1 MRGNTIEES
10 MKIRRVL
17 FLGFVLAV
25 LLVFS
30 ISAGCVE
37 DDNGISGIWVK
48 DYPSGETFIYEIDD
62 DGLVTETAVF
72 SGVVYKVP
80 HKLIMRD
87 DGTYMIDEN
96 QVILNEDG
104 KTLTEVLSSGNTI
117 VYRKN
122 NGYRVPAETMTQLE

>member
-1 MRGNTIEES
+1 MTIRS
-10 MKIRRVL
+10 V
-17 FLGFVLAV
+17 FSLGFVLAV
-25 LLVFS
+25 LFVFAVC
-30 ISAGCVE
+30 AGCVE

-72 SGVVYKVP
+72 SGAVYKVP

-96 QVILNEDG
+96 QVFLSEDG
-104 KTLTEVLSSGNTI
+104 KTLTEVLSSGSTI
-117 VYRKN
+117 VYRNN
-122 NGYRVPAETMTQLE
+122 NGYRVPDETITQLE

>member
-1 MRGNTIEES
+1 

-25 LLVFS
+25 LLVLAV
-30 ISAGCVE
+30 SAGCVE

-80 HKLIMRD
+80 HNLIFRD
-87 DGTYMIDEN
+87 DGTYLIDGN
-96 QVILNEDG
+96 IVIFSEDG
-104 KTLTEVLSSGNTI
+104 KTLTEVLSSGNPI

-122 NGYRVPAETMTQLE
+122 NGYRVPAETILQQV